1 MRILITGAGGNLA
14 KGIIGRLRRAGH
26 ELVLTDVNQLPDVE
40 TFAGL
45 EFHQLDIQVGVGLEK
60 AAQGCDLLLHTP
72 AWHGIHSRT
81 KTEVDFWRLNVD
93 GTSWALQA
101 AESAGISR
109 LVFLSSMSW
118 FGHYE
123 KYGFTKRVGEELCE
137 YHRHEHGLRYVS
149 IRPHDFTP
157 WGNDWLNRYGGRLLK
172 GGVDREDVLDCVDAA
187 VASLHGDVP
196 ADGPERTV
204 VHAVRANAF
213 TTEQV
218 EHWESDPLGTAE
230 AIFPGSAALI
240 TKYGI
245 DIGHQPSIPEHVGA
259 DAIGYT
265 PTRHFG
271 TFIAELAELDA
282 IDPDAVGRMH
292 RPY

>member
-1 MRILITGAGGNLA
+1 MRILITGAGGNVA
-14 KGIIGRLRRAGH
+14 TGVVERLRRSGH
-26 ELVLTDVNQLPDVE
+26 ELVLTDVNRLPDVE
-40 TFAGL
+40 TFADL
-45 EFHQLDIQVGVGLEK
+45 EFHQLDIQIGVGLEK
-60 AAQGCDLLLHTP
+60 AAEGCDLLLHTP

-93 GTSWALQA
+93 GTFWALQA

-137 YHRHEHGLRYVS
+137 YHRQAHGLRYVS

-157 WGNDWLNRYGGRLLK
+157 WGDDWLNRYGGRLLR
-172 GGVDREDVLDCVDAA
+172 GGVDRADVLDCVDAA
-187 VASLHGDVP
+187 VRTLAGDAP
-196 ADGPERTV
+196 QDEPEGAV

-213 TTEQV
+213 TEDQV
-218 EHWESDPLGTAE
+218 ADWETDPLGTAE
-230 AIFPGSAALI
+230 AIFPGSSALI

-245 DIGHQPSIPEHVGA
+245 DISARPSVLEHVGA
-259 DAIGYT
+259 ASIGYA

-271 TFIAELAELDA
+271 TFLAELAELDA
-282 IDPDAVGRMH
+282 TDPAAVGRMH
-292 RPY
+292 CPY